1 MKKLFLFI
9 SLLLVSVVFSQTT
22 GSNIDG
28 KVTSENGEP
37 LSNASIV
44 AVHKPTGTVFS
55 SNTLAGGFF
64 NIANVI
70 SGGPYTITI
79 SQMEYVSRKLEG
91 INIDLGKTFTLNATL
106 SKGLELSEVIVTE
119 NKSNSKGA
127 STNISSEKIK
137 SVPTITRNITDIT
150 RLVPQSNGSSSFAGA
165 SSRFNN
171 YMIDGAAYNNN
182 FGLGSAQ
189 FAAENPLSIEVLD
202 QVQVDL
208 APVDMALS
216 GFTGAAVNATTKSGT
231 NTYKA
236 EAYSYIQNDQMI
248 GNDPGIGDNVLRGVT
263 FSGPIIKDKLFFF
276 ANYEEF
282 DYLLPAFSYGPSA
295 DGVGDG
301 VTTSRAQGS
310 VLDDI
315 RNQMID
321 LYDYD
326 PGLYGSDIPFKN
338 VGERFN
344 VRVDWNI
351 NNNHKF
357 FVRYNNFEGQ
367 EDIKQSSNSVR
378 GISRYRNTR
387 RHGGNLEAVPFQN
400 NQYINSRNVESF
412 SAELRSNFS
421 ENITNVLR
429 VTNTNI
435 KDPERS
441 IPGGATFPMIEIIE
455 PIDGTD
461 YYYTALGNELY
472 SIGNKLDN
480 KIFSITN
487 DLTLFKGK
495 HTYKFGLR
503 YESQSFQNA
512 FNPVFNGLYRFSS
525 LQNFRDVVIDKVS
538 GAYPQAFAIG
548 YALDGSLN
556 PPMDETEYRNFA
568 IYGQDKIKIND
579 KLELTAGARLEF
591 ASFPIDIVENQAITA
606 LNKTFTFNGKSISPD
621 IREFPEPAPALSVRA
636 GGIYDINGDG
646 KFMLRFSS
654 GINTGF
660 IPFVWVSNQPS
671 TSGVLRN
678 FTGYDQDDMDQAE
691 FETVMDQFAGGSY
704 QFDPSTNFGRPEGES
719 AQTIGGGYG
728 DLVLTDKDFKMPKN
742 WRTSVTLDAKLP
754 FGIFASANILY
765 TKFIESPVVND
776 IILNE
781 AQTTM
786 NGPDKRGFWTARE
799 SDPDYS
805 NVYYLTNLTNDLP
818 QSYSFTLSAEKD
830 FNNGFAT
837 SLSYTTGKAEDNGA
851 FEGSTAFSSW
861 PATVANN
868 RNRPEVG
875 FAAWDIP
882 NRVVGTLSYN
892 KGGTSILLLYRGQE
906 GGRFSYTYS
915 GHFGD
920 RANRLIY
927 IPNNANELNFVDNGD
942 FTAAQQAAAFDKFID
957 QDDYLSKNRGKVAE
971 RYGAVT
977 PYVGRFDLK
986 LVQSFDMPTIAGQTN
1001 KIELSLDIINIGNL
1015 ANSNSGVFKSANQP
1029 NPLAFKG
1036 LNANNEPT
1044 YSMNAKNG
1052 SLDYGSYREG
1062 TGVFNTWQ
1070 MQLGVRYKFN

>member
-1 MKKLFLFI
+1 MKKLFLFFF
-9 SLLLVSVVFSQTT
+9 LLQASVVFSQTT
-22 GSNIDG
+22 GSSIVG
-28 KVTSENGEP
+28 KITSENGEP
-37 LSNASIV
+37 LSDALIV
-44 AVHKPTGTVFS
+44 AVHKPTGTVFNS
-55 SNTLAGGFF
+55 TSLEGGFF

-91 INIDLGKTFTLNATL
+91 INVELGKTFTINANL

-127 STNISSEKIK
+127 STNISSDKIK
-137 SVPTITRNITDIT
+137 SVPTITRNITDVT
-150 RLVPQSNGSSSFAGA
+150 RLVPQSNGGSSFAGA

-263 FSGPIIKDKLFFF
+263 FSGPILKDKLFFF

-282 DYLLPAFSYGPSA
+282 DYLLPAFSYGPSS

-301 VTTSRAQGS
+301 VNTSRVQTS
-310 VLDDI
+310 VLENI
-315 RNQMID
+315 RTQMIN

-326 PGLYGSDIPFKN
+326 PGLYGDDIPFKN

-344 VRVDWNI
+344 LRVDWNI
-351 NNNHKF
+351 NENHKF

-367 EDIKQSSNSVR
+367 EDVKQSSNSVR
-378 GISRYRNTR
+378 GISRYRSTR

-400 NQYINSRNVESF
+400 NQYINSRNVESL

-421 ENITNVLR
+421 QNITNVLR

-525 LQNFRDVVIDKVS
+525 LQNFYDVVIDKVP

-568 IYGQDKIKIND
+568 IYGQDNIKIND

-591 ASFPIDIVENQAITA
+591 ASFPIEIVENTAITA
-606 LNKTFTFNGKSISPD
+606 LNKTFTFNGKSFSPD

-646 KFMLRFSS
+646 KYMLRFSS

-660 IPFVWVSNQPS
+660 IPFVWISNQPS

-678 FTGYDQDDMDQAE
+678 FTGYDQDDIDQAE
-691 FETVMDQFAGGSY
+691 FEAIMDEFAGGSY
-704 QFDPSTNFGRPEGES
+704 QFDPSTNFGRPEVR
-719 AQTIGGGYG
+719 ALKQ
-728 DLVLTDKDFKMPKN
+728 LV
-742 WRTSVTLDAKLP
+742 
-754 FGIFASANILY
+754 
-765 TKFIESPVVND
+765 VVME
-776 IILNE
+776 I
-781 AQTTM
+781 
-786 NGPDKRGFWTARE
+786 W
-799 SDPDYS
+799 Y
-805 NVYYLTNLTNDLP
+805 
-818 QSYSFTLSAEKD
+818 
-830 FNNGFAT
+830 
-837 SLSYTTGKAEDNGA
+837 
-851 FEGSTAFSSW
+851 
-861 PATVANN
+861 
-868 RNRPEVG
+868 
-875 FAAWDIP
+875 
-882 NRVVGTLSYN
+882 
-892 KGGTSILLLYRGQE
+892 
-906 GGRFSYTYS
+906 
-915 GHFGD
+915 
-920 RANRLIY
+920 
-927 IPNNANELNFVDNGD
+927 
-942 FTAAQQAAAFDKFID
+942 
-957 QDDYLSKNRGKVAE
+957 
-971 RYGAVT
+971 
-977 PYVGRFDLK
+977 
-986 LVQSFDMPTIAGQTN
+986 
-1001 KIELSLDIINIGNL
+1001 
-1015 ANSNSGVFKSANQP
+1015 
-1029 NPLAFKG
+1029 
-1036 LNANNEPT
+1036 
-1044 YSMNAKNG
+1044 
-1052 SLDYGSYREG
+1052 
-1062 TGVFNTWQ
+1062 
-1070 MQLGVRYKFN
+1070 